1 MPVPVTMDSEC
12 RDPPSRPAYEI
23 ASVTG
28 TPVAV
33 LTATATQS
41 HRQDSEINSTDFA
54 NSSLARSLSLRS
66 QRRFVGGGT
75 ESVSQFSLVSSSVRQ
90 AKRVLVDATLTLHAL
105 NGNSADVAIVLPDS
119 KDDT

>member
-1 MPVPVTMDSEC
+1 MDSEC

-33 LTATATQS
+33 LTAKATQS